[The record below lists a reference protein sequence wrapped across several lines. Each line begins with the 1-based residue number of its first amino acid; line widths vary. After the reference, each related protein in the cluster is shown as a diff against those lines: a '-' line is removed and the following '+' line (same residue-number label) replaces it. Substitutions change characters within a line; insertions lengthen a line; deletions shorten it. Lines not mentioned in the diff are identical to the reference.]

1 MHFPTQ
7 IRFPPCTLK
16 TRLITTATFLCA
28 RKFEQFPLLYPLPK
42 TTQIEIGKGIQYSLQ
57 LSIPLFPTK
66 DLYKN
71 DKEASHHSTA
81 GFKHN
86 RLFVSAIFWE
96 FLTGGT
102 LLFPYL
108 PLFRDISKSQCFRIC
123 NTKTGVN
130 YPPPGHV
137 AQQAEQR
144 TPCCSSDTKTFSN
157 HP

>member
-1 MHFPTQ
+1 MIKLQKPARLSLNETCYSSAWMTAEGKKKKQSSWIIEGISPLNPH
-7 IRFPPCTLK
+7 RFPPCTLK
-16 TRLITTATFLCA
+16 TSLITTASFLCA

-42 TTQIEIGKGIQYSLQ
+42 TTQTEIGKGIQYSLQ

-71 DKEASHHSTA
+71 DREASHHRTA

-86 RLFVSAIFWE
+86 RLFASAIFWE

-108 PLFRDISKSQCFRIC
+108 PLFQ
-123 NTKTGVN
+123 
-130 YPPPGHV
+130 GHL
-137 AQQAEQR
+137 
-144 TPCCSSDTKTFSN
+144 
-157 HP
+157 